1 MFKGEIP
8 FKSRNGAALIYV
20 LFVLIILSAI
30 ATVVMGLNMNNLH
43 QAKYQEYNIQAHYL
57 AYSGVELGYAAL
69 MELDDINDEYSSMLY
84 TDFCRRTVSENGEIV
99 YKPKRLKKEET
110 DYPLGEGTAN
120 ITIESFEDSGKWW
133 IEITSTGKLKNKV
146 PNAKTDYI
154 TNTVALKFPFDNP
167 LNKTWTK
174 E

>member
-1 MFKGEIP
+1 MGSEYYYGIAIDNSLKTHGNGGVKMFKGEIP

-30 ATVVMGLNMNNLH
+30 ATVVIRLNMNNLH
-43 QAKYQEYNIQAHYL
+43 QAKYQEYDIQAHYI

-99 YKPKRLKKEET
+99 YKPKIEKEET
-110 DYPLGEGTAN
+110 DYPLEGTAN
-120 ITIESFEDSGKWW
+120 ITIESLRILENG
-133 IEITSTGKLKNKV
+133 G
-146 PNAKTDYI
+146 
-154 TNTVALKFPFDNP
+154 
-167 LNKTWTK
+167 LNN
-174 E
+174 